1 MRASFVDYFPL
12 ETFFFGGKS
21 IGLCFFF
28 FFIMAP
34 FLIMTYGFE
43 LKFESRVDKGVLR

>member
-1 MRASFVDYFPL
+1 MRASFVDSFPL

-21 IGLCFFF
+21 IGFFF
-28 FFIMAP
+28 CIMAP

-43 LKFESRVDKGVLR
+43 LKFGTRVDKGVLR